1 MQLRATVLT
10 AATSAVLL
18 SACGEFD
25 DLKED
30 VAVTESA
37 VNQTFAQHQA
47 ACQADPRVQS
57 GVVSLTECV
66 GADIFMKENFNGNGR
81 TCGTCHR
88 VERNFAID
96 PTFIARLPNSDPLFI
111 AENTSD
117 NLPLN
122 GLEIPAQLR
131 ARGLILENVDGTQ
144 PEGPTVRFV
153 LRSVPHNLSQG
164 TSVTRPSFEPNP
176 PAESTGWSGDGA
188 PSSGTNASGV
198 PMTGRLADFTNGA
211 INQHFTRSLNRVI
224 GTDFRQ
230 ATEPEGQA
238 VATFMRQLGRLN
250 EISLNASPS
259 ATRTPTRAASR
270 FINSLLQHLSQQRR
284 RQRQRHRTRTS
295 SPAWRARATP
305 PSPASRSTAAS
316 ARPAGDRPS
325 RSATPRS
332 TRRRVIE
339 AADSG
344 PFFHTDTQV
353 INSNDPA
360 QNTDSAQTIE
370 HAVALLQ
377 LGRNSSSAS
386 PPTEIANVA
395 RFLRAINAVFNIQ
408 MASNR
413 IIGARNMGNALG
425 NVARVDR
432 MQRRLAQMTLF
443 ELDDAVRVLSGVA
456 NLNPAQADRV
466 RTART
471 RIETVAA
478 TSGTS
483 ASAFNIRM
491 TNLAN
496 AFNDL
501 DLADRRDLREHQ
513 LQHRQRDADGLR
525 RPVDQWAA
533 RHRALLQPGAAHA
546 RSVASG
552 VRIAEVGPPR
562 PGLRSFCN
570 RARRRFSFGGPLRS
584 CPQTTGR

>member
-1 MQLRATVLT
+1 MQLRARVLT
-10 AATSAVLL
+10 AVTSAVLL
-18 SACGEFD
+18 SACGDFD

-238 VATFMRQLGRLN
+238 VATFMRALGRTN
-250 EISLNASPS
+250 EISLNAVTFSDPD
-259 ATRTPTRAASR
+259 ADAGRVR
-270 FINSLLQHLSQQRR
+270 FMNSLCNTCHNNAGANDNGSNQNFLTGVEGVRN
-284 RQRQRHRTRTS
+284 
-295 SPAWRARATP
+295 PALAGFPFDGGFGAFGGGPPFAIGNASFNTP
-305 PSPASRSTAAS
+305 P
-316 ARPAGDRPS
+316 
-325 RSATPRS
+325 
-332 TRRRVIE
+332 VIE

-353 INSNDPA
+353 LNSNDPA
-360 QNTDSAQTIE
+360 QNTDSVQTIE
-370 HAVALLQ
+370 QAVGFYNSSQFQ
-377 LGRNSSSAS
+377 LGFTA
-386 PPTEIANVA
+386 TEIRNVA
-395 RFLRAINAVFNIQ
+395 RFLRALNAVFNIQ

-443 ELDDAVRVLSGVA
+443 ELDDAVRVLSQGVV

-471 RIETVAA
+471 RIETVVNTIGTTA
-478 TSGTS
+478 T
-483 ASAFNIRM
+483 AFNIRM
-491 TNLAN
+491 SNLGS

-501 DLADRRDLREHQ
+501 DLADTEISANITFNIANGTRMDC
-513 LQHRQRDADGLR
+513 ADPSTNG
-525 RPVDQWAA
+525 
-533 RHRALLQPGAAHA
+533 QPGTAPCFNPA
-546 RSVASG
+546 
-552 VRIAEVGPPR
+552 
-562 PGLRSFCN
+562 LRTP
-570 RARRRFSFGGPLRS
+570 AP
-584 CPQTTGR
+584 

>member
-1 MQLRATVLT
+1 MRATIIAV
-10 AATSAVLL
+10 AAGAALL
-18 SACGEFD
+18 SACGELRD
-25 DLKED
+25 DQED
-30 VAVTESA
+30 DVTTVQSA
-37 VNQTFAQHQA
+37 VNQTFAQHQT

-96 PTFIARLPNSDPLFI
+96 AAFIARLPNSDPLFI

-117 NLPLN
+117 NLPLD

-164 TSVTRPSFEPNP
+164 VSVTRPSFDPSP
-176 PAESTGWSGDGA
+176 PAERTGWSGDGA
-188 PSSGTNASGV
+188 PSSGTNGSGV

-230 ATEPEGQA
+230 ATEAEGQA
-238 VATFMRQLGRLN
+238 VATFMRALGRTN
-250 EISLNASPS
+250 EISLNAVTFSDPE
-259 ATRTPTRAASR
+259 ADAGRVR
-270 FINSLLQHLSQQRR
+270 FMNSLCNTCHNNAGANDNGSNQNF
-284 RQRQRHRTRTS
+284 
-295 SPAWRARATP
+295 ATGVEG
-305 PSPASRSTAAS
+305 SRSLALNGFPFDGGFGAVGGGPPFAIGNATFNTAS
-316 ARPAGDRPS
+316 
-325 RSATPRS
+325 
-332 TRRRVIE
+332 VIE

-344 PFFHTDTQV
+344 PFFHTDTRV
-353 INSNDPA
+353 VNSNDPA

-370 HAVALLQ
+370 QAVGFYNSDFFQ
-377 LGRNSSSAS
+377 LGFTA
-386 PPTEIANVA
+386 TEIRNVA
-395 RFLRAINAVFNIQ
+395 RFLRALNAVFNIQ

-432 MQRRLAQMTLF
+432 MQRRMAQMTLF
-443 ELDDAVRVLSGVA
+443 ELDDAVRVLSQGVV
-456 NLNPAQADRV
+456 NLNPLQADRV
-466 RTART
+466 RTARS
-471 RIETVAA
+471 RIETVVA
-478 TSGTS
+478 TSGTT
-483 ASAFNIRM
+483 ATAFNIRM

-501 DLADRRDLREHQ
+501 DLADTEISANIQFNIGNGTRMDC
-513 LQHRQRDADGLR
+513 AD
-525 RPVDQWAA
+525 PSTNA
-533 RHRALLQPGAAHA
+533 QPGNAPCFNPALRTAA
-546 RSVASG
+546 
-552 VRIAEVGPPR
+552 P
-562 PGLRSFCN
+562 
-570 RARRRFSFGGPLRS
+570 
-584 CPQTTGR
+584 